1 MRAYGKILRKVLVGF
16 IVLYLVM
23 MFIFTYSKQVDV
35 RREYENHIFDVL
47 HSLEEEVRNT
57 YTKSNVENAKK
68 TEVTEEVNKNQET
81 QGEEVV
87 STISW
92 YAPATINEILTR
104 EIKYDYDFNMYG
116 AAAVFK
122 EGDIVG
128 KSGNYL
134 ICSAVDWNL
143 NPKEGGSKYIDLE
156 AYLSDKQLIKLLG
169 KIRAI
174 KEDSNKIIW
183 IRADGYSKGNEVIPT
198 TIEILEIERSKDG
211 IGWYDQDAKIVET
224 YQFEQ
229 EKMEGLETYYSD
241 NWDIESPIDLERYTT
256 GDGKQQYDYMVHKK
270 MTQATFERIKSLEER
285 LYQWKEEGFEWQ
297 RKWNEVTYAIYSP
310 VETETGQYTLALT
323 LQYQPWFVALRDL
336 KFVYLFSGL
345 AGIVMSLILT
355 GGLWKTEKKQLL
367 LEKNRRAL
375 VDAIGHELK
384 TPLGIIGSYSE
395 GLKEK
400 IAEDK
405 KDHYL
410 DVIID
415 ETQRMNEL
423 ILEMLQLS
431 KLESDAYCLRLEQ
444 FSLNDLI
451 KTNLKN
457 KQKLFEDKEIVLK
470 TKLDEEIE
478 LVADYLGMEKVFNNL
493 LMNAI
498 EHTPIGGTIEV
509 RIEDQ
514 KVSVQNEGQV
524 IPEEKLNQIWES
536 FYKVEEINNRSG
548 ERTGLGLA
556 IVKQIL
562 EKHGMTYGV
571 KNMEKGV
578 AFWFKVNK

>member
-1 MRAYGKILRKVLVGF
+1 MGF

-68 TEVTEEVNKNQET
+68 TEITEEVNKNQET

-229 EKMEGLETYYSD
+229 EKMEGLEAYYSD

-415 ETQRMNEL
+415 ETQKMNEL

-451 KTNLKN
+451 KANIKN

>member
-1 MRAYGKILRKVLVGF
+1 MRGYGKILRKVLVGF
-16 IVLYLVM
+16 LTLYLVM
-23 MFIFTYSKQVDV
+23 MFVFTYSKQVDV
-35 RREYENHIFDVL
+35 KREYENHIFDVL
-47 HSLEEEVRNT
+47 HNLEEEIKSV
-57 YTKSNVENAKK
+57 YTKSNVENAIE
-68 TEVTEEVNKNQET
+68 TEVTEEVNENQET
-81 QGEEVV
+81 KGEEVA
-87 STISW
+87 SATSW
-92 YAPATINEILTR
+92 YAPPIINEVLTR
-104 EIKYDYDFNMYG
+104 ETKYDCDFNMYG

-122 EGDIVG
+122 EGEVIG

-143 NPKEGGSKYIDLE
+143 SPKEGGNKYIDLGE
-156 AYLSDKQLIKLLG
+156 CLSDDQLIKLLD

-174 KEDSNKIIW
+174 KEDNNKIIW
-183 IRADGYSKGNEVIPT
+183 IKAGGYSKGNEVVPT

-211 IGWYDQDAKIVET
+211 TGWYDKDAKIVET

-229 EKMEGLETYYSD
+229 EKMEGLEAYYSD
-241 NWDIESPIDLERYTT
+241 NWDIESPIDLARY
-256 GDGKQQYDYMVHKK
+256 GSEDGNDYMVHKK
-270 MTQATFERIKSLEER
+270 MTQAAFERIKRLEDR

-297 RKWNEVTYAIYSP
+297 RKWNEVTYAVYFP
-310 VETETGQYTLALT
+310 VETETGHYTLALT
-323 LQYQPWFVALRDL
+323 LQYQPLFVALRDL
-336 KFVYLFSGL
+336 KLVYLFSGL
-345 AGIVMSLILT
+345 AGMVMSLILT

-400 IAEDK
+400 IAEEK

-415 ETQRMNEL
+415 ETQKMNVL
-423 ILEMLQLS
+423 VLEMLQLS
-431 KLESDAYCLRLEQ
+431 KLESDAYCLKLEQ
-444 FSLNDLI
+444 FTLNDLI
-451 KTNLKN
+451 KVNLKN
-457 KQKLFEDKEIVLK
+457 KHKLFEDKKIVLS
-470 TKLDEEIE
+470 TRLDEKIE
-478 LVADYLGMEKVFNNL
+478 LVADYFGIEKVFNNL

-498 EHTPIGGTIEV
+498 EHTSIGGMIDV
-509 RIEDQ
+509 RIEGG
-514 KVSVQNEGQV
+514 KVSVQNEGQS
-524 IPEEKLNQIWES
+524 IPEEKINQIWEN

-562 EKHGMTYGV
+562 EKHHMAYGV
-571 KNMEKGV
+571 RNVDKGV
-578 AFWFKVNK
+578 VFWFEVNK

>member
-310 VETETGQYTLALT
+310 VETETGQYTLTLT

>member
-1 MRAYGKILRKVLVGF
+1 
-16 IVLYLVM
+16 M
-23 MFIFTYSKQVDV
+23 MFVFTYSKQVDV

-47 HSLEEEVRNT
+47 HDLEEEVKSI
-57 YTKSNVENAKK
+57 YTKSNIENATK
-68 TEVTEEVNKNQET
+68 TEITEEANENQET
-81 QGEEVV
+81 QEEMVV
-87 STISW
+87 SATSW
-92 YAPATINEILTR
+92 YATPIINEILTR
-104 EIKYDYDFNMYG
+104 RTQYNYDFNMYG

-122 EGDIVG
+122 EGEVIG

-143 NPKEGGSKYIDLE
+143 NPKEGGNKYIDLE
-156 AYLSDKQLIKLLG
+156 AYLSDEQLIKLLG

-183 IRADGYSKGNEVIPT
+183 IRAGGYSKGNEVVPT

-211 IGWYDQDAKIVET
+211 VGWHDKDAKIVET

-229 EKMEGLETYYSD
+229 EKIEGLEAYYSD
-241 NWDIESPIDLERYTT
+241 NWDIESPIDLARYTT
-256 GDGKQQYDYMVHKK
+256 GNGEQQYDYMVHKK
-270 MTQATFERIKSLEER
+270 MTQDTYERIKSLEDS
-285 LYQWKEEGFEWQ
+285 LNQWKEEGFEWQ
-297 RKWNEVTYAIYSP
+297 RKWNEVTYAIYFP
-310 VETETGQYTLALT
+310 VETETGHYTLALT
-323 LQYQPWFVALRDL
+323 LQYQPWFVAFRDL

-345 AGIVMSLILT
+345 AGILMVLILT
-355 GGLWKTEKKQLL
+355 GELWKTQKKQLL
-367 LEKNRRAL
+367 LERNRRAL

-384 TPLGIIGSYSE
+384 TPLGIIESYSE

-405 KDHYL
+405 RDHYL

-415 ETQRMNEL
+415 ETQKMNEL

-431 KLESDAYCLRLEQ
+431 KLESEAYCLKLEQ

-451 KTNLKN
+451 KVNLKN

-470 TKLDEEIE
+470 IKLDEEIE

-498 EHTPIGGTIEV
+498 GHTPMGGTIEV
-509 RIEDQ
+509 RIRNG
-514 KVSVQNEGQV
+514 KVSVQNDGQA
-524 IPEEKLNQIWES
+524 IPEEKINYIWES

-556 IVKQIL
+556 IVRQIL
-562 EKHGMTYGV
+562 EKHHMTYGV
-571 KNMEKGV
+571 QNVDKGV
-578 AFWFKVNK
+578 EFWFEINK

>member
-1 MRAYGKILRKVLVGF
+1 MGF

-285 LYQWKEEGFEWQ
+285 LYQWKGEGFEWQ

-310 VETETGQYTLALT
+310 VETETGQYTLTLT